1 MRFFDPIARSALTDG
16 SALRLFPTSS
26 SSSSS
31 SVLAEYPADD
41 AETSSRADRDS
52 AAARCARMYAV
63 DPGSG
68 GRFALMYAVDP
79 GSGGGGIGG
88 ERSSPGGGVASASAS
103 PSADSLEGPRS
114 RSTSSNFTR
123 DALSRGLETGSGGG
137 VASAIVLPTPG
148 VRAGVAARSDD
159 KSSVGR
165 GGADASIALIALNSP
180 LAIVLIGGRAG
191 CGENDRGGGT
201 GGDSGGDGSSWG
213 RSTRSIARGP
223 YLFGPTSTVDRS
235 SFGIPGGGG
244 VDGTGA
250 SSSG

>member
-1 MRFFDPIARSALTDG
+1 MRKHETNPRVGRGSRRHITTHVLFFFFFFLSLDRHVAPLLVCFDRSLPAPMAYLLPGCGVSLRPMRFFDPIARSALIDG

-137 VASAIVLPTPG
+137 GRVRDRSPHARGARRRRPREATTNRASA
-148 VRAGVAARSDD
+148 AAART
-159 KSSVGR
+159 R
-165 GGADASIALIALNSP
+165 
-180 LAIVLIGGRAG
+180 
-191 CGENDRGGGT
+191 
-201 GGDSGGDGSSWG
+201 
-213 RSTRSIARGP
+213 RSR
-223 YLFGPTSTVDRS
+223 
-235 SFGIPGGGG
+235 
-244 VDGTGA
+244 
-250 SSSG
+250 